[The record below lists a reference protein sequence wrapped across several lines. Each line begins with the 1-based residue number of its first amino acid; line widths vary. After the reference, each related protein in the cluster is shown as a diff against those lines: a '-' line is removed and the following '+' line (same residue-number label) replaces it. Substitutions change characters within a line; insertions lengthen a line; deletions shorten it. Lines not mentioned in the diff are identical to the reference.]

1 MTLTTLITLNAALGA
16 AIVYALHHLLAHGI
30 NSDRMHHHH
39 LAHNEVAAPA
49 RREMER
55 IAA

>member
-30 NSDRMHHHH
+30 RSDRMHHQHVVR
-39 LAHNEVAAPA
+39 NEAAVPA
-49 RREMER
+49 TQEAER

>member
-30 NSDRMHHHH
+30 RSDRMHHHH
-39 LAHNEVAAPA
+39 LARTAVAAPA
-49 RREMER
+49 RQEAER

>member
-1 MTLTTLITLNAALGA
+1 MTLISLITVNAALGT

-30 NSDRMHHHH
+30 YSDRLHHRR
-39 LAHNEVAAPA
+39 LVRVEVAEQEA
-49 RREMER
+49 REPDR